1 MDALESS
8 RFLREVINTI
18 NDGFFLVGPDGRILM
33 ANPALERLT
42 GYEAGELVGQ
52 TCAVLNCDACVRSRS
67 LGGGHWCRLF
77 DRKDEHRKRCTLVR
91 RDGTAITVLKNAK
104 VLKDGD
110 RVIAAVETI
119 TDISA
124 VVEKDRRIE
133 ELSRLLGSDEG
144 FAGMVG
150 TSPAMQRVFRIIER
164 AAESDAPVLVLG
176 PSGTGKELAARAIH
190 ELGRRK
196 NGAYVQ
202 LNCAA
207 LNEALLESELFGHVR
222 GAFTGAIRD
231 RQGRFEAAHGGDIF
245 LDEIGDIPL
254 PIQVKLLRVL
264 ETKRIER
271 VGDNASRE
279 VDVRIIA
286 ATNRDLGRLVR
297 AGRFREDLLF
307 RINVIPIHLPPLADR
322 REDIPL
328 LAAHFL
334 KGIRE
339 RDRRDV
345 TGLTPEALRL
355 LTAYGWPGNV
365 RELRSALEYACVI
378 ADGGRLGVEH
388 LPQHIA
394 GAAWHP
400 ECAGPGAVAGGAGQT
415 SPVNPVT
422 HAGQTGQTG
431 QAGTGDRLAD
441 THPTSV
447 GHGLHGGSG
456 GGNHQ
461 TGDAGGALAGALFFG
476 GRTPRHER
484 ERAELVEALRAAEGN
499 VSEAARLLGVH
510 RGTVR
515 NRMLRHGIDVRRAV
529 AG

>member
-1 MDALESS
+1 MDALESG

-42 GYEAGELVGQ
+42 GYEAGELTGQ

-91 RDGTAITVLKNAK
+91 RDGTSLTVLKNAK

-119 TDISA
+119 TDITA

-150 TSPAMQRVFRIIER
+150 TSAVMQRVFRIIER

-279 VDVRIIA
+279 VDVRVIA

-307 RINVIPIHLPPLADR
+307 RINVIPIHLPPLAER

-339 RDRRDV
+339 RDGRDV

-355 LTAYGWPGNV
+355 LTAYSWPGNV

-378 ADGGRLGVEH
+378 AEGGRLGVEH

-400 ECAGPGAVAGGAGQT
+400 ECAGPGMTAG
-415 SPVNPVT
+415 
-422 HAGQTGQTG
+422 HAGHG
-431 QAGTGDRLAD
+431 GTGDRHAGP
-441 THPTSV
+441 HP
-447 GHGLHGGSG
+447 
-456 GGNHQ
+456 
-461 TGDAGGALAGALFFG
+461 ALAGHEAQGQAARAEGGGMPPAGSLAGVSAGAFMYG
-476 GRTPRHER
+476 GRPARHER
-484 ERAELVEALRAAEGN
+484 ERAELVEALRAAGGN

-515 NRMLRHGIDVRRAV
+515 NRMLRYGIDVHRAV
-529 AG
+529 GG

>member
-1 MDALESS
+1 MDALESG

-52 TCAVLNCDACVRSRS
+52 TCAILNCDACVRSRS

-104 VLKDGD
+104 VLKEDG

-150 TSPAMQRVFRIIER
+150 NSAAMQRVFKIIER

-286 ATNRDLGRLVR
+286 ATNRDLR
-297 AGRFREDLLF
+297 ADVEHGRFRQDLFF
-307 RINVIPIHLPPLADR
+307 RLSVFPVALPPLRTR
-322 REDIPL
+322 RDDIPL
-328 LAAHFL
+328 LARHFVRTSCRRLNLPEPRIAHRQMAEL
-334 KGIRE
+334 QSY
-339 RDRRDV
+339 
-345 TGLTPEALRL
+345 P
-355 LTAYGWPGNV
+355 WPGNV
-365 RELRSALEYACVI
+365 RELQNVI
-378 ADGGRLGVEH
+378 ERGVIMAEGGRLVLD
-388 LPQHIA
+388 LPPEGAMQAMAPGAVFGMPGGAGYAEKGGTDEAPRGTGASGSA
-394 GAAWHP
+394 GAA
-400 ECAGPGAVAGGAGQT
+400 E
-415 SPVNPVT
+415 NFE

-431 QAGTGDRLAD
+431 APAPTDIISEAGWRELQRANIERALAA
-441 THPTSV
+441 
-447 GHGLHGGSG
+447 
-456 GGNHQ
+456 
-461 TGDAGGALAGALFFG
+461 AGGRVHGPGGA
-476 GRTPRHER
+476 
-484 ERAELVEALRAAEGN
+484 AELLGLPPTTLQSRIKT
-499 VSEAARLLGVH
+499 LGV
-510 RGTVR
+510 RGR
-515 NRMLRHGIDVRRAV
+515 
-529 AG
+529 

>member
-52 TCAVLNCDACVRSRS
+52 TCAILNCDACVRSRS

-104 VLKDGD
+104 VLKEDG

-119 TDISA
+119 TDITA

-150 TSPAMQRVFRIIER
+150 TSAAMQRVFRIIER

-222 GAFTGAIRD
+222 GAFTGAVRD

-339 RDRRDV
+339 RDGRDV

-378 ADGGRLGVEH
+378 AEGGRLGVEH

-400 ECAGPGAVAGGAGQT
+400 ECAAAGSAG
-415 SPVNPVT
+415 
-422 HAGQTGQTG
+422 HAGHDASGGGRFGQHSGLVGLEAQGGPAVEEG
-431 QAGTGDRLAD
+431 QGSALRI
-441 THPTSV
+441 
-447 GHGLHGGSG
+447 GGSG
-456 GGNHQ
+456 GAA
-461 TGDAGGALAGALFFG
+461 TGGQYPLG
-476 GRTPRHER
+476 GRPARQER
-484 ERAELVEALRAAEGN
+484 ERAELVEALHAAGGN

-515 NRMLRHGIDVRRAV
+515 NRMLRLGIDVRKAV

>member
-52 TCAVLNCDACVRSRS
+52 TCAILNCDACVRSRS

-91 RDGTAITVLKNAK
+91 RDGTTITVLKNAK
-104 VLKDGD
+104 VLKEDG

-119 TDISA
+119 TDITA

-150 TSPAMQRVFRIIER
+150 TSPAMQRVFKIIER

-222 GAFTGAIRD
+222 GAFTGAVRD

-286 ATNRDLGRLVR
+286 ATNRDLARLVR

-339 RDRRDV
+339 RDGRDV

-355 LTAYGWPGNV
+355 LMAYGWPGNV

-378 ADGGRLGVEH
+378 AEGGRLGVEH

-394 GAAWHP
+394 GATWHP
-400 ECAGPGAVAGGAGQT
+400 ECAGAG
-415 SPVNPVT
+415 
-422 HAGQTGQTG
+422 
-431 QAGTGDRLAD
+431 
-441 THPTSV
+441 SV
-447 GHGLHGGSG
+447 GHAGHDAAGGGRFGQHSGPVGLETQDGPAGEEGQGNGLRIRESG
-456 GGNHQ
+456 GVA
-461 TGDAGGALAGALFFG
+461 TGGQYPLG
-476 GRTPRHER
+476 GRPARQER
-484 ERAELVEALRAAEGN
+484 ERAELVEALHAAGGN

-515 NRMLRHGIDVRRAV
+515 NRMLRLGIDVRKAV

>member
-1 MDALESS
+1 MDALESG

-91 RDGTAITVLKNAK
+91 RDGTSITVLKNAK
-104 VLKDGD
+104 VLKEDG

-150 TSPAMQRVFRIIER
+150 TSPAMQRVFKIIER

-176 PSGTGKELAARAIH
+176 ASGTGKELAARAIH

-339 RDRRDV
+339 RDGRDV

-378 ADGGRLGVEH
+378 AEGGRLGVEH

-394 GAAWHP
+394 GAGWHP
-400 ECAGPGAVAGGAGQT
+400 ECAGSGGTGGVAGNASHADHANHPGA
-415 SPVNPVT
+415 
-422 HAGQTGQTG
+422 
-431 QAGTGDRLAD
+431 GDR
-441 THPTSV
+441 HPDLHPAQV
-447 GHGLHGGSG
+447 GHGPHGSG
-456 GGNHQ
+456 EGTARRG
-461 TGDAGGALAGALFFG
+461 GDAGGMPAGAFVYG
-476 GRTPRHER
+476 GRPARHER
-484 ERAELVEALRAAEGN
+484 ERAELVEALRAAGGN

-515 NRMLRHGIDVRRAV
+515 NRMLRFGIDVHKAV

>member
-1 MDALESS
+1 MHLLRGGVVA
-8 RFLREVINTI
+8 RQAGPGHFLRR
-18 NDGFFLVGPDGRILM
+18 GKG
-33 ANPALERLT
+33 
-42 GYEAGELVGQ
+42 
-52 TCAVLNCDACVRSRS
+52 
-67 LGGGHWCRLF
+67 
-77 DRKDEHRKRCTLVR
+77 
-91 RDGTAITVLKNAK
+91 
-104 VLKDGD
+104 
-110 RVIAAVETI
+110 
-119 TDISA
+119 
-124 VVEKDRRIE
+124 
-133 ELSRLLGSDEG
+133 LLQG
-144 FAGMVG
+144 
-150 TSPAMQRVFRIIER
+150 R

-222 GAFTGAIRD
+222 GAFTGAIRH

-279 VDVRIIA
+279 VDVRVIA

-307 RINVIPIHLPPLADR
+307 RINVIPIHLPPLAER
-322 REDIPL
+322 HEDIPL

-339 RDRRDV
+339 RDGRDV
-345 TGLTPEALRL
+345 AGLTPEALRL
-355 LTAYGWPGNV
+355 LTAYSWPGNV

-378 ADGGRLGVEH
+378 AGGERLGVEH
-388 LPQHIA
+388 LPRHIA
-394 GAAWHP
+394 GEARHP
-400 ECAGPGAVAGGAGQT
+400 ECAAAGRAG
-415 SPVNPVT
+415 
-422 HAGQTGQTG
+422 HG
-431 QAGTGDRLAD
+431 GTGDAHAGL
-441 THPTSV
+441 HPTLAGHEARGQAARAEEGGMPSV
-447 GHGLHGGSG
+447 GVSM
-456 GGNHQ
+456 
-461 TGDAGGALAGALFFG
+461 DG
-476 GRTPRHER
+476 GRPTRRER
-484 ERAELVEALRAAEGN
+484 ERAELVAVLRAAGGN

-510 RGTVR
+510 RCTVR
-515 NRMLRHGIDVRRAV
+515 NRMLRYGIDVRRAV